1 MRLVR
6 RLVAIAAAAALLWWV
21 GAAFAV
27 AGFWAPGA
35 LTAAGPTRP
44 ASWPSSSAV
53 PKFRHVF
60 LIVMEN
66 RPASA
71 VYGGHGYVASLG
83 RRYAVETD
91 YYAMTHPSLPNYL
104 ALLGG
109 STFGV
114 NTDCAS
120 CYVNAPN
127 LVDSLEAAHRTWG
140 AYMEGLP
147 AAGSM
152 SASDWPSLYMGKHD
166 PFRYFDDI
174 RTRPARRRRI
184 QPLSALWPSLR
195 AGRAPS
201 FMWITPNLCHD
212 MHSCPAFAGQ
222 NWLRLV
228 VPRIL
233 ASSAWRDG
241 GVLFITWDEG
251 SIVQKKG
258 APGGGGRVALL
269 AVSPM
274 SRPGGRLAL
283 PANHESLLH
292 TIEAALGVRCVGES
306 CKAPLLGGL
315 FRRSA

>member
-1 MRLVR
+1 MRLAR
-6 RLVAIAAAAALLWWV
+6 RVIGIAAVAALLWWL

-27 AGFWAPGA
+27 AGLWAPA
-35 LTAAGPTRP
+35 TFTAAGPVAP
-44 ASWPSSSAV
+44 APWPAQSTV
-53 PKFRHVF
+53 PRFRHVF

-71 VYGGHGYVASLG
+71 VYGGGGYLAGLA

-114 NTDCAS
+114 RTDCAS
-120 CYVNAPN
+120 CFVHAPN

-152 SASDWPSLYMGKHD
+152 SASDWPTLYMGKHD

-184 QPLSALWPSLR
+184 QPLSSLWPSLR
-195 AGRAPS
+195 AGRAPA
-201 FMWITPNLCHD
+201 FIWITPNLCHD
-212 MHSCPAFAGQ
+212 MHSCPAFAAQ

-233 ASSAWRDG
+233 DSSAWRRG

-251 SIVQKKG
+251 KGARPG
-258 APGGGGRVALL
+258 APGAGGRVALL
-269 AVSPM
+269 AISAM
-274 SRPGGRLAL
+274 SRPGGRLSL

-292 TIEAALGVRCVGES
+292 TIEAALGVRCVGAS

-315 FRRSA
+315 FRRPA